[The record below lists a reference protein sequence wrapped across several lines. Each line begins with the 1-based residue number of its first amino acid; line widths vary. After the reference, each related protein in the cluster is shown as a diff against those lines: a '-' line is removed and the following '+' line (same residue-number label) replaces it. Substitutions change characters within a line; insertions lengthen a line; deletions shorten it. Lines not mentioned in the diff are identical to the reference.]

1 MPSATVNFFTEEIK
15 YTIKNKLLL
24 KQWIKDAIANEGL
37 KPGEISF
44 IFCSDEYLHKIN
56 VEYLNHDTYTDII
69 TFDNS
74 DDENVIAG
82 DIFISID
89 RIKENAKSFLVKEI
103 DELHRVIIHGILHLC
118 GYLDK
123 KPVDKK
129 RMTEKEN
136 EYLSKRSFV

>member
-82 DIFISID
+82 DIFISVD

>member
-89 RIKENAKSFLVKEI
+89 RIKENAKSFLVKEV